1 MYNRTMRIIV
11 FFDLPVTN
19 NKDRKNY
26 TAFRKALI
34 KEGFSMMQFS
44 VYVRI
49 VRNHDDARKYL
60 NRVKNFLPPIGS
72 VRAMIVTE
80 KQYNSMI
87 LLVGEKTATEQF
99 LTSDDII
106 EV

>member
-1 MYNRTMRIIV
+1 MYDRTMRIIV
-11 FFDLPVTN
+11 FFDLPVTSN
-19 NKDRKNY
+19 EDRKNY
-26 TAFRKALI
+26 ALFRKSLL

-49 VRNHDDARKYL
+49 VRNHADAKKYV
-60 NRVKNFLPPIGS
+60 NKVKSFLPPVGS

-99 LTSDDII
+99 LTPDDILEI
-106 EV
+106 

>member
-1 MYNRTMRIIV
+1 MRIII
-11 FFDLPVTN
+11 FFDLPVTSN
-19 NKDRKNY
+19 EDRKNY
-26 TAFRKALI
+26 ALFRKSLI

-49 VRNHDDARKYL
+49 VRNHDDAKKYV
-60 NRVKNFLPPIGS
+60 NKVRGFLPPVGS

-87 LLVGEKTATEQF
+87 LLVGDRTATEQY
-99 LTSDDII
+99 LTPDDII
-106 EV
+106 EI